1 MNTLVKTTLALA
13 VAAASFSSCKKND
26 NKNLSVNYQL
36 RVENTSSS
44 LGRPMS
50 RTIAWTSGSAFVS
63 KFDFEAELNDDNEV
77 EFESRINRRVDLFSG
92 VSNLGAITLNPGR
105 YEELELDLHVRS
117 TATDTAFVL
126 HGTFTNSSNVTT
138 PVVFFITD
146 SFEFE
151 TEVENV
157 TINSVDDFR
166 ALTTLDLSRLTF
178 GVTESDLT
186 GATQTGGRILISAN
200 QNSSIYSKL
209 LNNLQQMDRID
220 WD

>member
-1 MNTLVKTTLALA
+1 MNTILKSTIALA
-13 VAAASFSSCKKND
+13 VVAASFTSCKKSD

-36 RVENTSSS
+36 RVENTSNS
-44 LGRPMS
+44 LGRPLN
-50 RTIAWTSGSAFVS
+50 RTITWTSGSAFVS

-77 EFESRINRRVDLFSG
+77 EFENRINRRVDLFSG
-92 VSNLGAITLNPGR
+92 VSNLGAISLNPGR
-105 YEELELDLHVRS
+105 YEEIELDLHVRS

-126 HGTFTNSSNVTT
+126 HGSFTNSSNVTT
-138 PVVFFITD
+138 PVVFFISD

-157 TINSVDDFR
+157 TINSIDDFR
-166 ALTTLDLSRLTF
+166 ALTTFDLARFTL
-178 GVTESDLT
+178 GVTESALNS
-186 GATQTGGRILISAN
+186 ATQTGGRIVISAN
-200 QNSSIYSKL
+200 SNSSIYSKL